1 MSFGKEST
9 MRFVVLAA
17 AALLASPA
25 FADPSGGSAG
35 APMAPPAA
43 QAPAQAQAIPANG
56 VDAAP
61 RRGFF
66 AEAAFGIFTTVGG
79 AAGLSNGQ
87 PYLSMAFGKNIGDN
101 AAIFASLGIGSSAS
115 NCFETQ
121 TLCDQGH
128 AADSF
133 AATYFELGGSYGG
146 ELVSRLHLSGKLVVG
161 GTQMAPSPVS
171 DKSTTPATVPGSLFG
186 PHAGL
191 GVSLDYDTHLDHFG
205 VGLELTG
212 RYTFASRPDTGSF
225 GLLSIAFMPRIR
237 YVF

>member
-1 MSFGKEST
+1 

-35 APMAPPAA
+35 APMAPPPA
-43 QAPAQAQAIPANG
+43 QAQAQAIPANG

-101 AAIFASLGIGSSAS
+101 AAIFLSLGIGSSAS
-115 NCFETQ
+115 NCFEEQ

-171 DKSTTPATVPGSLFG
+171 DISKGATVNG
-186 PHAGL
+186 
-191 GVSLDYDTHLDHFG
+191 T
-205 VGLELTG
+205 
-212 RYTFASRPDTGSF
+212 
-225 GLLSIAFMPRIR
+225 IR
-237 YVF
+237 STNSSAVR